1 MKKYYLP
8 AKNGFK
14 EEVSYEEWLSFT
26 GEEQDRPYIKKLYI
40 NAITIEEVPADRR
53 ENVQTIVNNRI
64 SRCGEYQSQIMP
76 ANELKTLVDAF
87 YKKQLTRAEAIKL
100 FESLEKMRNLVP
112 DSVASETVDAYLK
125 LKEDGQ
131 LINVG
136 TRINWNGKIK
146 RAMVNLWDTV
156 ANNPDNAPALWE
168 DINYKEGHRLI
179 PEVITASAA
188 FSKGELG
195 WWKDELYES
204 LLDSNVWTPDAYP
217 AGWELLQ

>member
-8 AKNGFK
+8 VKNGVK
-14 EEVSYEEWLSFT
+14 EEVSYEEWISFI
-26 GEEQDRPYIKKLYI
+26 GEEQDRPHIKKLYT
-40 NAITIEEVPADRR
+40 NAITIEDVPEDRR
-53 ENVQTIVNNRI
+53 EYIKAVVDNRVL
-64 SRCGEYQSQIMP
+64 RCGEYKSQIIP

-100 FESLEKMRNLVP
+100 FESLEKMRNLAS

-156 ANNPDNAPALWE
+156 ANNPDNASTLWE
-168 DINYKEGHRLI
+168 DINYKAGHRLI
-179 PEVITASAA
+179 PEVITAGAA